1 MAKAFEVVPA
11 QKNAA
16 MVIRDVLMTIDGDVG
31 SDTGIFFNGAN
42 GDAYFSGTVTGS
54 TICLSD
60 DTSLT
65 KCRTT
70 WPTGGTAGGES
81 IWST

>member
-16 MVIRDVLMTIDGDVG
+16 MGIRDVLMTIDGDVG